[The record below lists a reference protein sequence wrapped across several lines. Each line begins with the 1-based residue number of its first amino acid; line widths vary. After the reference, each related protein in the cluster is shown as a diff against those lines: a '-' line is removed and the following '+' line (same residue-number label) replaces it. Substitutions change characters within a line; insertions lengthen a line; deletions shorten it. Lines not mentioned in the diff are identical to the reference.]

1 MEPIVVRGVD
11 HAFGEGEARKQ
22 VLFGIDLTVT
32 RGSLVVLMGPSGSGK
47 TTLLTLMGCLRQV
60 QTGSIQ
66 VLGTELASAD
76 KRTFEALRRRLGFIF
91 QAHNLHDS
99 LTARQNVLMSL
110 QVHGRGDL
118 DRQSV
123 AAEHL
128 LGLLGLEHRV
138 DYLPGKLSGG
148 QKQRVA
154 VARALVANPEI
165 VFADEPTAALDKASG
180 LRVVQLLRDLG
191 RARGTTTVMVTHDPR
206 ILQLADRVVE
216 LQDGALVERIDSGP
230 PASSAS

>member
-1 MEPIVVRGVD
+1 MDPIVVRGVD

-76 KRTFEALRRRLGFIF
+76 KRTLEALRRRLGFIF
-91 QAHNLHDS
+91 QAHNLHES

-110 QVHGRGDL
+110 QVRGRGDL

-123 AAEHL
+123 AAEHM

-138 DYLPGKLSGG
+138 DYMPGKLSGG

-191 RARGTTTVMVTHDPR
+191 RTRGTTTVMVTHDPR

-216 LQDGALVERIDSGP
+216 LQDGALVERIDSVP
-230 PASSAS
+230 DASSAS